1 MEFDGTFTIEDVSTE
16 EVWLALSDPVL
27 IKQSLP
33 GCQFLTRVEDPD
45 DVDFD
50 ALGEAD
56 AEDDPPTLPEADPE
70 DISERAFVEGGHYA
84 ALMQLGVGSVKPSFR
99 TVITIDEREFPSMNA
114 SGEGSASDS
123 SFEMSSGMTLV
134 DTDEGVDIEWEA
146 EADVFGKVAQMGQ
159 RVINPVANRVVNRFF
174 GSVEDRLTEVA
185 EEDDSEGLR
194 DRVRNLL

>member
-1 MEFDGTFTIEDVSTE
+1 MEFEGTFTIDDVSTE

-33 GCQFLTRVEDPD
+33 GCQFLTRVEDPN
-45 DVDFD
+45 DVDFE
-50 ALGEAD
+50 ALRESAPD
-56 AEDDPPTLPEADPE
+56 EDPATLPEADPE
-70 DISERAFVEGGHYA
+70 DISERAFEEGGHYA
-84 ALMQLGVGSVKPSFR
+84 ALMQISVGSVKPSFR
-99 TVITIDEREFPSMNA
+99 TVVTIDEREFPAMNA
-114 SGEGSASDS
+114 SGEGSATDS

-134 DTDEGVDIEWEA
+134 EADEGVDIEWEA
-146 EADVFGKVAQMGQ
+146 EADVFGKIAQMGQ
-159 RVINPVANRVVNRFF
+159 RVISPVANRVVSRFF